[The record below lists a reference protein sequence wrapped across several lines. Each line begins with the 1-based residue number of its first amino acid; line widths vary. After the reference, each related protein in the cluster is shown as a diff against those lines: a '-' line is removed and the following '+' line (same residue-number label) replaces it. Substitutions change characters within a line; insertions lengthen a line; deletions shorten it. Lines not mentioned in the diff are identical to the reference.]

1 MPEPFHLSTGD
12 RILAALLLTIV
23 GGFVDAIGWISLFH
37 VFTANMS
44 GNSIH
49 IGMAASRLD
58 LATEL
63 RFGSAV
69 VAYVTALILT
79 RIALEGGARSGFR
92 RIASLT
98 FALEALLLLAFLHL
112 ATPLHDGHIAQLDSP
127 LHLASVG
134 MLAFAMG
141 MQTAT
146 LTHLGPLT
154 VYTTFVT
161 GSLTKFAE
169 SVTRVFFSM
178 YDAVSD
184 GTPLSHFVGTLPH
197 NQDAVSGIFLLGIWL
212 SYVVGAALGALTKS
226 RWELRALYLPVGVL
240 VLLIVFDIAHPIAGR
255 EEREQN
261 VASPQPEVSA

>member
-1 MPEPFHLSTGD
+1 MPEPVHLSTAD

-23 GGFVDAIGWISLFH
+23 GGFVDAIGWITLFH

-58 LATEL
+58 LATDL
-63 RFGSAV
+63 RFCSAV
-69 VAYVTALILT
+69 VAYVAALILT
-79 RIALEGGARSGFR
+79 RIALEAGARFGFR
-92 RIASLT
+92 RVASFT
-98 FALEALLLLAFLHL
+98 FALEALLLLAFVYI
-112 ATPLHDGHIAQLDSP
+112 ASPLDGGHVAQLDSP
-127 LHLASVG
+127 QHLALVA

-178 YDAVSD
+178 CDAVSS
-184 GTPLSHFVGTLPH
+184 GMRLSHFVGTLPR
-197 NQDAVSGIFLLGIWL
+197 NRDAVSGIFLLGIWL
-212 SYVVGAALGALTKS
+212 SYIVGAALGAWTKS
-226 RWELRALYLPVGVL
+226 RWELHALYLPVGVL
-240 VLLIVFDIAHPIAGR
+240 VLLIAFDIGHPIAGR

-261 VASPQPEVSA
+261 VARPQSSTPV